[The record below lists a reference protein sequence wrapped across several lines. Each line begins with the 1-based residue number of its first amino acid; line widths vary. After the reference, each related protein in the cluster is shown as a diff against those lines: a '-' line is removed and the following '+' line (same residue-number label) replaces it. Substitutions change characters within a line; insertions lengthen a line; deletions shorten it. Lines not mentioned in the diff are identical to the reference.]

1 MGLVFLAR
9 LTEVIGPPSNGP
21 NIFQII
27 GMVGGILGIV
37 ALLTLPWTIK
47 KLSAETRSI
56 EFNTETGAS
65 EIALKHLKLALD
77 EADKAINRIR
87 DEAQVKIVGLEQQ
100 MARLAQTLEAER
112 EKSERERELY
122 EKRVVQLLYE
132 VHAKDLEI
140 ARLRQGHI
148 GPASST
154 SL

>member
-1 MGLVFLAR
+1 MGPVSLAI
-9 LTEVIGPPSNGP
+9 LMEVIGPSSSGTNV
-21 NIFQII
+21 FQII
-27 GMVGGILGIV
+27 GMIGGLLGV
-37 ALLTLPWTIK
+37 ATLLTLPWTVK

-100 MARLAQTLEAER
+100 MARLALTLEAER
-112 EKSERERELY
+112 EKSEKERELY

-140 ARLRQGHI
+140 ARLRQGQI
-148 GPASST
+148 GPAST
-154 SL
+154 SSL